1 MSVNLMSIEQANLL
15 LASLHEQATGQQAVA
30 PTDLS
35 GFVSMAQATLRAGYD
50 PIINSLSQ
58 MIGKTIIA
66 VRPYRAKFKGLEL
79 TAQRWGGITRKVN
92 YIEGAPEEEKSYE
105 LTDGSAIDQ
114 YIVKKPKVLETHYY
128 GRDVYSD
135 TYTIFTT
142 QLDTAFTSPEAL
154 GEFFSGLMMHFS
166 NQREQWLEEMK
177 RSILCNFIGAKYTSA
192 TAVGS
197 VSTDQV
203 VHLLTEYNTESGI
216 SPALTSATIYQPEN
230 FRPFIQ
236 WVYARINTIARL
248 MAERSE
254 KFQQRVTG
262 KPIMR
267 HTDPSDLKMYILA
280 PLMDKIDAMA
290 AANTYH
296 NDMLKMV
303 DREAVSYWQ
312 AIDNPDEIQVTP
324 SFVDGDLA
332 LETANAVT
340 LTDVVGVL
348 FDKDACGYNIY
359 KDSMSTSPYNAR
371 GEYYNIFPHVEVQL
385 QNDITEK
392 GVVLMLD

>member
-192 TAVGS
+192 TAAGS

-203 VHLLTEYNTESGI
+203 VHLLTEYNTESRQN
-216 SPALTSATIYQPEN
+216 LTKADVYLPVN

-236 WVYARINTIARL
+236 WVYAKINTIARL

-267 HTDPSDLKMYILA
+267 HTEASDLKMYLLA
-280 PLMDKIDAMA
+280 PLMDQIDAMA
-290 AANTYH
+290 MANTYH

-312 AIDNPDEIQVTP
+312 AIDNPDEIKVTP
-324 SFVDGDLA
+324 SFVDGNLA
-332 LETANAVT
+332 LETANAVV
-340 LTDVVGVL
+340 LDDVVGVL
-348 FDKDACGYNIY
+348 FDRDACGYNIY

-392 GVVLMLD
+392 GVVLFLD

>member
-1 MSVNLMSIEQANLL
+1 MSVNLMSVEQAYLL
-15 LASLHEQATGQQAVA
+15 LNSLHQQATGQTSIA

-35 GFVSMAQATLRAGYD
+35 GFVSMAQATLRCGYD

-58 MIGKTIIA
+58 MVGRTIVA

-92 YIEGAPEEEKSYE
+92 YIEGTSEEDKTYT
-105 LTDGSAIDQ
+105 LIDGGAVDQ
-114 YIVKKPKVLETHYY
+114 YVVKKPKVLETHYY
-128 GRDVYSD
+128 GRDIYSD

-166 NQREQWLEEMK
+166 NQREQWLEDMK
-177 RSILCNFIGAKYTSA
+177 RSILSNFIAAKYTSA
-192 TAVGS
+192 TEAGS
-197 VSTDQV
+197 VSQDQV
-203 VHLLTEYNTESGI
+203 VHLLTEYNTDSGQN
-216 SPALTSATIYQPEN
+216 LTDEDIYLAAN

-236 WVYARINTIARL
+236 WVYAKINTIARL

-254 KFQQRVTG
+254 KFQQRITG

-267 HTDPSDLKMYILA
+267 HTDPSDLRMYILA
-280 PLMDKIDAMA
+280 PLMDQIDAMA

-312 AIDNPDEIQVTP
+312 SIDAPDEIQVTP
-324 SFVDGDLA
+324 SYVDGDLA
-332 LETANAVT
+332 LATANAVS
-340 LTDVVGVL
+340 LSKVVGVL
-348 FDKDACGYNIY
+348 FDRDACGYNIY
-359 KDSMSTSPYNAR
+359 KDTLSTSPYNAR
-371 GEYYNIFPHVEVQL
+371 GEYYNIFPHVELQL

>member
-1 MSVNLMSIEQANLL
+1 MSVNLMSIEQAYQLL
-15 LASLHEQATGQQAVA
+15 NSLHEQATGQAGNAVS
-30 PTDLS
+30 TDLS
-35 GFVSMAQATLRAGYD
+35 SFVSVAQATLRAGYD
-50 PIINSLSQ
+50 PIINALSQ
-58 MIGKTIIA
+58 MVGRTIVA
-66 VRPYRAKFKGLEL
+66 VRPYSAKFKGLEL
-79 TAQRWGGITRKVN
+79 TSQRWGGITRKVN
-92 YIEGAPEEEKSYE
+92 FIEGEAEEDKTYA
-105 LTDGSAIDQ
+105 LVDGQAIDQ
-114 YIVKKPKVLETHYY
+114 YVVKKPKVLETHYY

-166 NQREQWLEEMK
+166 NQREQGLEDMK
-177 RSILCNFIGAKYTSA
+177 RGIITTFIAAKYTSA
-192 TAVGS
+192 TEAGS

-203 VHLLTEYNTESGI
+203 VHLLTEYNTATGLS
-216 SPALTSATIYQPEN
+216 LTDTDIYQPDN

-248 MAERSE
+248 MSARSE

-267 HTDPSDLKMYILA
+267 HTAPQDLKMYILA
-280 PLMDKIDAMA
+280 PLMDQIDTMA

-303 DREAVSYWQ
+303 DREAVDFWQ
-312 AIDNPDEIQVTP
+312 SIDEPDVIEATP
-324 SFVDGDLA
+324 AYVDGDLA
-332 LETANAVT
+332 LATANPVS
-340 LTDVVGVL
+340 LDKVVGVL
-348 FDKDACGYNIY
+348 FDRDACGYNIY
-359 KDSMSTSPYNAR
+359 KDTMSTSPYNAR
-371 GEYYNIFPHVEVQL
+371 GEYYNIFPHVELQL

-392 GVVLMLD
+392 GVVLLLD

>member
-1 MSVNLMSIEQANLL
+1 MSVNLMSVEQAYQLL
-15 LASLHEQATGQQAVA
+15 NSLHEQATGQTSLA

-50 PIINSLSQ
+50 PIINALSQ
-58 MIGKTIIA
+58 MVGRTIVA
-66 VRPYRAKFKGLEL
+66 VRPYSAKFKGLEL
-79 TAQRWGGITRKVN
+79 TNQRWGGITRKIN
-92 YIEGAPEEEKSYE
+92 FIEGEAEEEKAYD
-105 LTDGSAIDQ
+105 LQDGYAIDQ
-114 YIVKKPKVLETHYY
+114 YVVKKPKVLETHYY

-142 QLDTAFTSPEAL
+142 QIDTAMQGPEQL

-166 NQREQWLEEMK
+166 NQREQWLEDMK
-177 RSILCNFIGAKYTSA
+177 RSILANFIAAKYTSA
-192 TAVGS
+192 TEAGS

-203 VHLLTEYNTESGI
+203 VHLLTEYNAASNQN
-216 SPALTSATIYQPEN
+216 LSATDIYLPAN

-248 MAERSE
+248 MSARSE

-262 KPIMR
+262 KPILR
-267 HTDPSDLKMYILA
+267 HTRPEDLKMYILA
-280 PLMDKIDAMA
+280 PLMDQIDAMA
-290 AANTYH
+290 MSNTYH

-303 DREAVSYWQ
+303 DREAVDFWQ
-312 AIDNPDEIQVTP
+312 EIDSPDEVSVTP
-324 SFVDGDLA
+324 AYVDGDLA
-332 LETANAVT
+332 LATANAVA

-348 FDKDACGYNIY
+348 FDRDACGYNIY
-359 KDSMSTSPYNAR
+359 KDTMSTSPYNAR
-371 GEYYNIFPHVEVQL
+371 GEYYNIFPHVELQL

-392 GVVLMLD
+392 GVVLLLD

>member
-15 LASLHEQATGQQAVA
+15 LASLHEQATGQTAVA

-35 GFVSMAQATLRAGYD
+35 DFVSMAQETLRAGYD

-58 MIGKTIIA
+58 MIGRTIVA

-105 LTDGSAIDQ
+105 LVDGAAIDQ
-114 YIVKKPKVLETHYY
+114 YVVKKPKVLETHYY

-177 RSILCNFIGAKYTSA
+177 RSILCNFIAAKYTSA

-203 VHLLTEYNTESGI
+203 VHLLTEYNTESGQNLSAADI
-216 SPALTSATIYQPEN
+216 YLPAN

-248 MAERSE
+248 MSERSE

-267 HTDPSDLKMYILA
+267 HTDASDLKMYILA
-280 PLMDKIDAMA
+280 PLMDQIDAMA
-290 AANTYH
+290 MANTYH

-324 SFVDGDLA
+324 AFVDGDLA
-332 LETANAVT
+332 LETANAVA

>member
-1 MSVNLMSIEQANLL
+1 MSVNLMSVEQAYQLL
-15 LASLHEQATGQQAVA
+15 NSLHSQATGQTSIA

-35 GFVSMAQATLRAGYD
+35 SFVSMAQATLRAGYD

-58 MIGKTIIA
+58 MVGRTIIA

-79 TAQRWGGITRKVN
+79 TSQRWGGITRKVN
-92 YIEGAPEEEKSYE
+92 YIEGTSEEDKTYA
-105 LTDGSAIDQ
+105 LTDGQAIDQ
-114 YIVKKPKVLETHYY
+114 YVVKKPKVLETHYY
-128 GRDVYSD
+128 GRDIYSD

-177 RSILCNFIGAKYTSA
+177 RGILCNFIGAKYTSA
-192 TAVGS
+192 TEAGS
-197 VSTDQV
+197 VSQDQV
-203 VHLLTEYNTESGI
+203 VHLLTEYNTDSGQN
-216 SPALTSATIYQPEN
+216 LTDEDIYLAAN

-236 WVYARINTIARL
+236 WVYAKVNTIARL
-248 MAERSE
+248 MSERSE

-267 HTDPSDLKMYILA
+267 HTEPQDLKMYMLA
-280 PLMDKIDAMA
+280 SLMDQIDAMA
-290 AANTYH
+290 MSNTYH
-296 NDMLKMV
+296 NDFLKMV

-312 AIDNPDEIQVTP
+312 SIDAPDEIQVTP
-324 SFVDGDLA
+324 AFVDGDLA
-332 LETANAVT
+332 IATANAVS
-340 LTDVVGVL
+340 LSKVVGVL
-348 FDKDACGYNIY
+348 FDRDACGYNIY
-359 KDSMSTSPYNAR
+359 QDTMATSPYNAR
-371 GEYYNIFPHVEVQL
+371 GQYYNIFPHVSIQL

-392 GVVLMLD
+392 GVVLLLD